1 MKREDLEEWL
11 NTKWLGRNLQMME
24 ETDSTNQRAKT
35 AAATGEQEGLVIVAE
50 QQTSGRGRRGRGWI
64 SPPGEN
70 IYMTML
76 LRPAFDPGRAPMLTL
91 LAACAAARAAMEP
104 GHESPRIK
112 WPNDLVIGGKKIVGI
127 LTEMGMKKSR
137 PDYVIIGV
145 GINCNQTTFSG
156 GLEQKATSLKKEYG
170 HDVCRE
176 KVIARFLNEFEELYE
191 GFVQYGSLAFV
202 KQAYE
207 KLLVNRGERVRVLEP
222 GREWTGRALGIT
234 DTGELIVEAEDGE
247 IREVSSG
254 EVSVRGVYGYV

>member
-1 MKREDLEEWL
+1 M
-11 NTKWLGRNLQMME
+11 G
-24 ETDSTNQRAKT
+24 S
-35 AAATGEQEGLVIVAE
+35 
-50 QQTSGRGRRGRGWI
+50 
-64 SPPGEN
+64 
-70 IYMTML
+70 
-76 LRPAFDPGRAPMLTL
+76 
-91 LAACAAARAAMEP
+91 
-104 GHESPRIK
+104 
-112 WPNDLVIGGKKIVGI
+112 
-127 LTEMGMKKSR
+127 EMCIR
-137 PDYVIIGV
+137 DRIIGV

-234 DTGELIVEAEDGE
+234 DTGELIVETEDGE
-247 IREVSSG
+247 IREVGSG

>member
-1 MKREDLEEWL
+1 
-11 NTKWLGRNLQMME
+11 
-24 ETDSTNQRAKT
+24 
-35 AAATGEQEGLVIVAE
+35 
-50 QQTSGRGRRGRGWI
+50 
-64 SPPGEN
+64 
-70 IYMTML
+70 
-76 LRPAFDPGRAPMLTL
+76 MLTL

-127 LTEMGMKKSR
+127 LTEMGMKKGR

-170 HDVCRE
+170 HDVCWE

-234 DTGELIVEAEDGE
+234 DTGELIVETEDGE
-247 IREVSSG
+247 IREVGSG

>member
-1 MKREDLEEWL
+1 M
-11 NTKWLGRNLQMME
+11 
-24 ETDSTNQRAKT
+24 
-35 AAATGEQEGLVIVAE
+35 
-50 QQTSGRGRRGRGWI
+50 
-64 SPPGEN
+64 
-70 IYMTML
+70 
-76 LRPAFDPGRAPMLTL
+76 
-91 LAACAAARAAMEP
+91 
-104 GHESPRIK
+104 
-112 WPNDLVIGGKKIVGI
+112 IGGKKIVGI

-247 IREVSSG
+247 IREVGSG
-254 EVSVRGVYGYV
+254 PLLYKIFGASKRCENCEQVPGKYLFVASTAMCRWREYDKVRHLIIENRIWGEEQDVRR

>member
-11 NTKWLGRNLQMME
+11 DTKWLGRNLQMME

-207 KLLVNRGERVRVLEP
+207 KLLVNRGNRCVCWSQDGSGPEGL
-222 GREWTGRALGIT
+222 LGLRT
-234 DTGELIVEAEDGE
+234 QEN
-247 IREVSSG
+247 
-254 EVSVRGVYGYV
+254 